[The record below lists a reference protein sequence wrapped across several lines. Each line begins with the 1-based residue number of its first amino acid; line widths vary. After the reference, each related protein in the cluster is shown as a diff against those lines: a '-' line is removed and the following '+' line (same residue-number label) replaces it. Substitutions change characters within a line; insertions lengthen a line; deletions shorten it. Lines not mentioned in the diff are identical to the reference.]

1 MNSSPP
7 PERPLETYQIVGRFL
22 GPLLFVAM
30 LATNQWQDF
39 MSPVAWRTAAVALW
53 MAVWWATEAIP
64 VAATAFLPIIVF
76 APTNISSLR
85 DAAAPFASPII
96 YLQE

>member
-1 MNSSPP
+1 MS
-7 PERPLETYQIVGRFL
+7 ERSLETYQVVGRFL

-30 LATNQWQDF
+30 LVTNQWQDF
-39 MSPVAWRTAAVALW
+39 MSPIAWRTAAVALW

-76 APTNISSLR
+76 APANIASLR
-85 DAAAPFASPII
+85 DAAAPYDSTIT
-96 YLQE
+96 